1 MATELILF
9 LRYPYNY
16 HVYRVLQP
24 ITVLAGPI
32 APWFGQRGQGV
43 QYVANI
49 SAEVMLNQTI
59 LERVDPATVLDADDG
74 CGCEW

>member
-1 MATELILF
+1 MGTELRIS

-32 APWFGQRGQGV
+32 APWFGQKGQGV
-43 QYVANI
+43 QYVTNS
-49 SAEVMLNQTI
+49 SAESMLNQTI
-59 LERVDPATVLDADDG
+59 LERVDPATILEADDG
-74 CGCEW
+74 CDCE